1 VDTVTVSEI
10 KKNAFKTSCKELA
23 ASVLPNSFTTG
34 QNEEDLWDAI
44 VKDSVILSRD
54 EDYR

>member
-1 VDTVTVSEI
+1 MDTVTVSEI